1 MVEREEREIWTVSTL
16 NRYVREYL
24 EQNVTLHSLWVRGEI
39 SNFKHHSRG
48 HMYFTLKD
56 EASRMN
62 AVMFARHNRRLKFVP
77 KDGDNVLVRCS
88 LSMYE
93 IGGQIQLY
101 VKEMQPDG
109 IGTLFLAFEQ
119 LKQKLEA
126 EGLFQQERKR
136 PLPPH
141 PKTVGV
147 VTSPTGAAVRDIVTT
162 IARRSPHTNVLLFPA
177 IVQGDDAVQSVVDA
191 IELANR
197 HFQEE
202 VDVLIVG
209 RGGGS
214 LEELW
219 AFNEEAVARAIVLSD
234 IPVIAAVGHETD
246 VTIADFVADVRAATP
261 TAAAELAVPSR
272 SELAARV
279 HDLHNR
285 VGRATTRLLERYREQ
300 LNRCRKSPVMRR
312 PALQLREYIQR
323 LDYLHADLTRAA
335 TNQVKRN
342 ADRLAYCQDRIRLHR
357 LSEKVALVQKELRR
371 AEQHLVRGLERMI
384 REKQSTLEHKLRQL
398 DALSPLKVMQRG
410 YSLVYREDDG
420 RFVKTIG
427 EVDLGD
433 IVHVH
438 VSDGKLSCQVWGLEE
453 KTHGGK

>member
-197 HFQEE
+197 HFTRRS
-202 VDVLIVG
+202 G
-209 RGGGS
+209 RSHRG
-214 LEELW
+214 
-219 AFNEEAVARAIVLSD
+219 ARRRFAGR
-234 IPVIAAVGHETD
+234 AVG
-246 VTIADFVADVRAATP
+246 V
-261 TAAAELAVPSR
+261 
-272 SELAARV
+272 
-279 HDLHNR
+279 
-285 VGRATTRLLERYREQ
+285 
-300 LNRCRKSPVMRR
+300 
-312 PALQLREYIQR
+312 
-323 LDYLHADLTRAA
+323 
-335 TNQVKRN
+335 
-342 ADRLAYCQDRIRLHR
+342 
-357 LSEKVALVQKELRR
+357 
-371 AEQHLVRGLERMI
+371 
-384 REKQSTLEHKLRQL
+384 
-398 DALSPLKVMQRG
+398 
-410 YSLVYREDDG
+410 
-420 RFVKTIG
+420 
-427 EVDLGD
+427 
-433 IVHVH
+433 
-438 VSDGKLSCQVWGLEE
+438 
-453 KTHGGK
+453 